1 MKVSFVSSQAISQAL
16 RYQTNRLQSDLV
28 IAQKE
33 LSTMTV
39 ADKGLALGARTGISV
54 SMHRE
59 MERLEGLKDS
69 NQLAASRLSQT
80 QLILQQLNKE
90 ASELTGTLT
99 TAISGASDPSIAK
112 KAAEGVLSMMSSVL
126 NTNVGGVYLFAGI
139 NTDMKPINDFLDPT
153 SPNRQAFD
161 DAFQTY
167 FGFAP
172 NDPQAADIAEADMTD
187 FLDTVVEPQFL
198 GAEWGNVWSSATDQQ
213 IVSRITLTE
222 TAQTSVSAN
231 IPGFRKLAM
240 AASTVAAL
248 ISTDMGNAAS
258 NVVLERAINLLGEV
272 VNDLA
277 NQESATGITE
287 ARIEKANDRMSM
299 QVDLFTRSLIDLEG
313 VDEFAASTKVTGL
326 LAQIEL
332 SYSLTARI
340 QQMSLLK
347 YIS

>member
-16 RYQTNRLQSDLV
+16 RYQTNRLQNDLV
-28 IAQKE
+28 IAKKE
-33 LSTMTV
+33 LTTMTV

-59 MERLEGLKDS
+59 IDRLEGLKDS

-90 ASELTGTLT
+90 ASELTATLT

-139 NTDMKPINDFLDPT
+139 NTDVKPMNDFLDPA
-153 SPNRQAFD
+153 SSNRQAFE
-161 DAFQTY
+161 DAFQTH
-167 FGFAP
+167 FGFTP
-172 NDPQAADIAEADMTD
+172 NAPQAADIAAADMTD
-187 FLDTVVEPQFL
+187 FLQTMVEPQFL
-198 GAEWGNVWSSATDQQ
+198 GTGWNDVWSSATDQQ

-248 ISTDMGNAAS
+248 ISSDMSSAAS
-258 NVVLERAINLLGEV
+258 RVVLERAIDLLGEV

-287 ARIEKANDRMSM
+287 TRIDKANDRMSM
-299 QVDLFTRSLIDLEG
+299 QIDLFSRSLIDLEG

-326 LAQIEL
+326 IAQIEL
-332 SYSLTARI
+332 SYSLTGRI